1 MLHLING
8 YLPWEDAYNL
18 LHPHDE
24 DALQTNSYLHG
35 EDAYNL
41 PHLHGED
48 AYNLLRPHEED
59 AKIFFFFMALV
70 PCQSSTIL
78 VTTH

>member
-35 EDAYNL
+35 EDAYNF
-41 PHLHGED
+41 
-48 AYNLLRPHEED
+48 LLNTRSSLTGVTFE
-59 AKIFFFFMALV
+59 KWVSSRGGCL
-70 PCQSSTIL
+70 QSPSSSW
-78 VTTH
+78 